1 MNCECCAYTA
11 TTKQRMNLHLL
22 SKKHLQQGILQDDC
36 IYMCDKCDYVTHVKG
51 NFKIHCLSDAHLDI
65 KKTKAPVVQM
75 TCEQCNYSTY
85 IKSSFDIHLLSKKH
99 NNFHVKETFTCEQC
113 SLTTTEKQVYEK
125 HCLSKKHIHF
135 NDVKETYTC
144 EQCSLTTSNKHVY
157 EKHCLSKRHI
167 HFNDVKETFTCISC
181 NFTTSNKHVYE
192 KHCSSKKH
200 ESTQTA
206 IRSYDIE
213 LNLAGL
219 TDKIRQEDDVILFL
233 CKTFIIN
240 RKCIK
245 QNYVFTNKWIKNE
258 QIIAELYDRI
268 KVAYMKASSKEQ
280 IENMKCS
287 YNFDELHSIL

>member
-11 TTKQRMNLHLL
+11 TTKQRMNVHLL
-22 SKKHLQQGILQDDC
+22 SKKHLQQGILQEDS

-99 NNFHVKETFTCEQC
+99 NNFHAKETYTCEQC

-125 HCLSKKHIHF
+125 HCLSK
-135 NDVKETYTC
+135 
-144 EQCSLTTSNKHVY
+144 
-157 EKHCLSKRHI
+157 RHI
-167 HFNDVKETFTCISC
+167 HFNDVKETFSCISC

-192 KHCSSKKH
+192 KHCSSQKH

-219 TDKIRQEDDVILFL
+219 TDKIRQEDDVILYL
-233 CKTFIIN
+233 CKTFIVN

-245 QNYVFTNKWIKNE
+245 QNYVFTDKWVKNE
-258 QIIAELYDRI
+258 SIISDLYERMRI
-268 KVAYMKASSKEQ
+268 AYMKASSKEQ
-280 IENMKCS
+280 IENMKCN